1 MNGPLGSVMREILT
15 GPSTY
20 LTNGRGIDQIDSSFN
35 SSFHGLSKQ
44 PVKLPPRLILRPLAG
59 YLAVTYLTVAFL
71 FLTLIFGK
79 SMLGALLILFSWIIK
94 ATTDTGDH
102 IDLVQLLQQQQQL
115 LSGSPNKTVLN
126 VAAGAQTSAS
136 PVSAVKL
143 PPRLTLRP
151 LASYLAVTYLTVA
164 FLFLTLIFGKSMLG
178 ALLILFILFA
188 FGVVVKAFV
197 NPTTEIKTG
206 HNDTTSELFLSDML
220 SK

>member
-20 LTNGRGIDQIDSSFN
+20 LTNGRSIDQIDSSFN

-71 FLTLIFGK
+71 FLTLIFGN

-102 IDLVQLLQQQQQL
+102 IDLVQLLQQQQL

-143 PPRLTLRP
+143 LSPRLTLRP

-206 HNDTTSELFLSDML
+206 HNDTTSELFLSDMV